1 MIIIN
6 FCLLLWFILLIAL
19 EYNNVKYSK
28 NQWMKKKQS
37 VGILGVDFPH
47 QSFSSMNYPKKDI
60 RIKLQGTSSKSY
72 PIKYK
77 IQIVMKKIFD
87 LLRKHEDKV
96 IHLAINFLI
105 VNMNYD
111 YLILV
116 IIAVILSI
124 LKELYDK
131 YVKKTYIDKYDL
143 LADAFGIILGS
154 IFRLII

>member
-6 FCLLLWFILLIAL
+6 FCLLLWFLLLVAL

-28 NQWMKKKQS
+28 NKKQN

-77 IQIVMKKIFD
+77 I
-87 LLRKHEDKV
+87 
-96 IHLAINFLI
+96 
-105 VNMNYD
+105 
-111 YLILV
+111 
-116 IIAVILSI
+116 
-124 LKELYDK
+124 
-131 YVKKTYIDKYDL
+131 
-143 LADAFGIILGS
+143 
-154 IFRLII
+154 

>member
-1 MIIIN
+1 
-6 FCLLLWFILLIAL
+6 
-19 EYNNVKYSK
+19 
-28 NQWMKKKQS
+28 
-37 VGILGVDFPH
+37 
-47 QSFSSMNYPKKDI
+47 
-60 RIKLQGTSSKSY
+60 
-72 PIKYK
+72 
-77 IQIVMKKIFD
+77 MKKIFD

-116 IIAVILSI
+116 IVAVILSI

-143 LADAFGIILGS
+143 LADACGIILGS

>member
-6 FCLLLWFILLIAL
+6 FCLLLWFILLIVL

-72 PIKYK
+72 PIIYK
-77 IQIVMKKIFD
+77 I
-87 LLRKHEDKV
+87 
-96 IHLAINFLI
+96 
-105 VNMNYD
+105 
-111 YLILV
+111 
-116 IIAVILSI
+116 
-124 LKELYDK
+124 
-131 YVKKTYIDKYDL
+131 
-143 LADAFGIILGS
+143 
-154 IFRLII
+154 